1 MNASLIKVGNSYLVK
16 IGKNEVKVRVVKE
29 KPDGGWMV
37 NSLAGGSTFLVKDS
51 GRFLRCLET
60 LPVTAKTPAIAPVP
74 AQAPAVATVPVQPPA
89 PVSVPALQ
97 IPVSAL
103 ASTRKLT
110 MLDAA
115 AEVLKSA
122 SQPMSSKEMIS
133 AMEEANLWKSPAG
146 KTPAN
151 TLGAAINREIA
162 GKENPRFKKTEKGK
176 FALAGDP
183 HANTVPNVENQP
195 ES

>member
-1 MNASLIKVGNSYLVK
+1 
-16 IGKNEVKVRVVKE
+16 
-29 KPDGGWMV
+29 MV
-37 NSLAGGSTFLVKDS
+37 NSLAGGSAFLVKDS
-51 GRFLRCLET
+51 ARFLRCLET
-60 LPVTAKTPAIAPVP
+60 APVTAQTPAIAPVP
-74 AQAPAVATVPVQPPA
+74 AQAPAVATTVPVQPPA
-89 PVSVPALQ
+89 PASVPALQ

-103 ASTRKLT
+103 ATTRKLT

-122 SQPMSSKEMIS
+122 SQPMSAKEMIS

-151 TLGAAINREIA
+151 TLGAAINREIS

-176 FALAGDP
+176 FALADEP
-183 HANTVPNVENQP
+183 HANTVPNVENVP